1 MSQLSETDRVRA
13 QQPVVHTH
21 TNTTTTT
28 SEPRVPVQSII
39 GFSQEDLRR
48 ITGMIYLGFGILNGL
63 IAIRFLLKLMAA
75 NPANPFASFIYTI
88 TYPFLFVFQ
97 GLTITPAFEGIEIE
111 FFSLIAIAF
120 YFLLGWVIT
129 RVIWL
134 SFARLK

>member
-1 MSQLSETDRVRA
+1 MTRLSQTDRVET
-13 QQPVVHTH
+13 QPPVVHTR
-21 TNTTTTT
+21 TTTT
-28 SEPRVPVQSII
+28 STEPRVPVQSII

-75 NPANPFASFIYTI
+75 NPSNPFASFIYTI

-97 GLTITPAFEGIEIE
+97 GLTFTPAFEGIEIE

>member
-1 MSQLSETDRVRA
+1 MSNLGETDRV
-13 QQPVVHTH
+13 QTQPPVRQTR
-21 TNTTTTT
+21 TTTTT
-28 SEPRVPVQSII
+28 TTDPRVPVQSIL

-48 ITGMIYLGFGILNGL
+48 FTGLIHLGFGILNGL

-75 NPANPFASFIYTI
+75 NPANPFAAFIYTI

-97 GLTITPAFEGIEIE
+97 GLVRTPAFEGIEIE

>member
-1 MSQLSETDRVRA
+1 MTRLTDTDRVQTTEEVHR
-13 QQPVVHTH
+13 VHT
-21 TNTTTTT
+21 TD
-28 SEPRVPVQSII
+28 PRVPVTTIL

-48 ITGMIYLGFGILNGL
+48 VTGLIYLGFGILNGL
-63 IAIRFLLKLMAA
+63 IGIRFLLKLMAA

-97 GLTITPAFEGIEIE
+97 GLTYTPAFEGIEIE

-134 SFARLK
+134 TFARLR